1 MTKKNMKIFLYKKSI
16 LFIVLMFL
24 CFFFFLPTASANVFD
39 AIQNKLV
46 DFNDGAQL
54 PANVSQSENII
65 VLIISI
71 INVALTF
78 LGLIFIILILYGGFT
93 YMTAAGDSKRTEKA
107 IGILRDSV
115 IGVAIIFISYG
126 IVNYVIEEAIKL
138 FK

>member
-1 MTKKNMKIFLYKKSI
+1 MKIFLYKKSI

-93 YMTAAGDSKRTEKA
+93 YMTASGDSKRTEKA

>member
-1 MTKKNMKIFLYKKSI
+1 MKTFLNKKSVF
-16 LFIVLMFL
+16 FIVLIFL
-24 CFFFFLPTASANVFD
+24 CFNVFLPIASANVFSD
-39 AIQNKLV
+39 ITKKLG
-46 DFNDGAQL
+46 DFNQGAQL
-54 PANVSQSENII
+54 PTNVSQSENII

-78 LGLIFIILILYGGFT
+78 LGLIFIVLILYGGFT
-93 YMTAAGDSKRTEKA
+93 YMTAGGDSKKTEKA
-107 IGILRDSV
+107 VSIMKDSI